1 MSMTTANMDVLIRSE
16 LWSAQ
21 LKEVLLDE
29 LMGPAFVRFLTDF
42 PDGTTFT
49 IPSIGEASV
58 RDYVENTPVVY
69 DALDTGEF
77 QFTITEYKSS
87 GLYITKKARQD
98 AFYSAELEASFVP
111 KQRRAI
117 LENLETNVMAL
128 GAGGAS
134 GGQTAANANLINGVN
149 HRWVASGTSEVMDIT
164 DFAKAL
170 YSLKKANVG
179 DQNLVAIV
187 DPSVEYAMNTITNLT
202 NVSNNPR
209 WEGVITSGLASGMK
223 FVKNIYGFDVLVS
236 NYLADAGASQSGA
249 ETVGGRSVTVGKC
262 NMFFSARSDILPFV
276 GAWRQMPEVEGEYNK
291 DFQREEYLTTCRYG
305 LKVFRPENLI
315 VVLSDTD
322 QISFG

>member
-21 LKEVLLDE
+21 LKEVLQDE
-29 LMGPAFVRFLTDF
+29 LMGPSFVKFLTEF

-58 RDYVENTPVVY
+58 RDYVENNPVVY
-69 DALDTGEF
+69 DSLDTGEF
-77 QFTITEYKSS
+77 QFSITEYKSS
-87 GLYITKKARQD
+87 GHYITKKARQD
-98 AFYSAELEASFVP
+98 AFYAAQLESAFVP

-117 LENLETNVMAL
+117 LENLETNIMAL

-134 GGQTAANANLINGVN
+134 GGQTVSNANLINGAN
-149 HRWVASGTSEVMDIT
+149 HRWVASGTSEVMDVT

-209 WEGVITSGLASGMK
+209 WEGIITSGLASGMK
-223 FVKNIYGFDVLVS
+223 FIKNIYGFDVLVS
-236 NYLADAGASQSGA
+236 NYLADAGTTGA
-249 ETVGGRSVTVGKC
+249 ETIGGRSVTVGKC
-262 NMFFSARSDILPFV
+262 NLFFSARSDILPFV
-276 GAWRQMPEVEGEYNK
+276 GAWRQMPEVDGEYNK
-291 DFQREEYLTTCRYG
+291 DFQREEYVTTCRYG
-305 LKVFRPENLI
+305 LKVFRPENLL

>member
-21 LKEVLLDE
+21 LKEVLQDE
-29 LMGPAFVRFLTDF
+29 LMGESIVRFLTDF

-58 RDYVENTPVVY
+58 NDYVENTPVIY
-69 DALDTGEF
+69 SALDTGEF

-117 LENLETNVMAL
+117 LENLETKIMAL
-128 GAGGAS
+128 GMGGAS
-134 GGQTAANANLINGVN
+134 GGQTVSNANLINGVN
-149 HRWVASGTSEVMDIT
+149 HRWVASGSNEVMDIT

-236 NYLADAGASQSGA
+236 NYLADAGAAGLGA

-262 NMFFSARSDILPFV
+262 NLFFSARSDILPFV

-291 DFQREEYLTTCRYG
+291 DYQREEYLTTCRYG
-305 LKVFRPENLI
+305 LKVFRPENLL